1 MRGHLHALCEQ
12 KLFRGL
18 RIPESVAGLG
28 VGGLAALGALCASLA
43 RLKADQ
49 ELATGSQQVRGR
61 YVAWSLSVARDCVC
75 VSR

>member
-1 MRGHLHALCEQ
+1 MRLQALCKQ

-28 VGGLAALGALCASLA
+28 AGGLVALGALCANLA

-49 ELATGSQQVRGR
+49 ELATGSQQAGE
-61 YVAWSLSVARDCVC
+61 YYMA
-75 VSR
+75 